1 MALFAELDQNNVVLR
16 VLVVSN
22 DDITDE
28 NGQEQEALG
37 VSFLQGLL
45 GADTRWVQTSY
56 NGRLRKNYAGI
67 GYQYDGQ
74 RDAFIPPKPAEGW
87 ALNDATCQW
96 EPLAPVLE
104 DEVS

>member
-1 MALFAELDQNNVVLR
+1 MAHFAELNQNNVVLR

-37 VSFLQGLL
+37 ISFLQGLF

-56 NGRLRKNYAGI
+56 NGNFRGCYAGI
-67 GYQYDGQ
+67 GMTYDPVA
-74 RDAFIPPKPAEGW
+74 DIFIAVESSLTPIPPP
-87 ALNDATCQW
+87 T
-96 EPLAPVLE
+96 
-104 DEVS
+104 